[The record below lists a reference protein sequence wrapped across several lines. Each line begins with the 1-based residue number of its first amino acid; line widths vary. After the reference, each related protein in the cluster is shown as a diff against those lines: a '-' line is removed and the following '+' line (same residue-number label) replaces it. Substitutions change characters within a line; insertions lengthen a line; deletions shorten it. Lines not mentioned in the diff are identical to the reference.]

1 MDLAESILNEL
12 VTLQRKNEELLR
24 IVSRLEHESDVIIRQ
39 FEDKILEL
47 NKDLKKA
54 LDQSVKSEKRYE
66 LLSREKE
73 REKESFEKDKKEL
86 EEDYSGK
93 IQDLKTTINQNTDL
107 IREKDAQIQ
116 TLTGQVEDLK
126 SYASLKAE
134 EYSSEIK
141 NLVSLH
147 ESEITK
153 YKIKIDDLHLEY
165 QETVSRIKE
174 DVARK
179 EQELRALAGDLK
191 NRISNEKKVQEERG
205 REKAEY
211 DARIAEFQ
219 VLLDKTK
226 EDYLKLQSRS
236 NEEAQEYKEKIQD
249 LVTELEGLEK
259 EKSVKES
266 ELIQKLEHF
275 EAEIRSLQER
285 SAIDQKSIGDLTDEN
300 NNLVKLTEELHADI
314 SSKDE
319 QMHELHETIST
330 LKSEIKENCSRF
342 ESELTLKDDELTGKE
357 ALISEL
363 NNNLKILE
371 EKILTDEAAHNK
383 EVLSFTEK
391 IEELNNQLDARKQSY
406 SEEIS
411 RLSVRMEEVSQELE
425 DLIHVKTEREHEFRN
440 EITGLHEELIRRKKE
455 WKTKLESVAQEIAE
469 KDRHITL
476 ISGNNEALRTE
487 MERVR
492 TRLLMLEKTTRE
504 DKEEPVHA
512 LYRQIQNLSG
522 KLAEKESEKAVLA
535 SRIIRLDTENT
546 RLAQLLADSGSSPDS
561 QKGREE
567 VISAGVKTPSP
578 ALIRSEIF
586 TYLANLDDPLHAM
599 EAAASILRLGPQVTD
614 ILIPLLYEGSQNRR
628 AWIAALLYE
637 LNDPRTTKPLSDLLE
652 TTEIGLRELIW
663 DTRLRFREWKRAGV
677 SSLTAQ

>member
-107 IREKDAQIQ
+107 IQEKDAQIQ
-116 TLTGQVEDLK
+116 TLSGQVEDLK

-134 EYSSEIK
+134 EYSSEIE
-141 NLVSLH
+141 NMANLH
-147 ESEITK
+147 ESEIIK

-165 QETVSRIKE
+165 QEAVSRIKE
-174 DVARK
+174 EVIRK
-179 EQELRALAGDLK
+179 EKELRALAGDLK

-226 EDYLKLQSRS
+226 EDYLNLQSRS
-236 NEEAQEYKEKIQD
+236 NEDAQEYKEKIQD

-259 EKSVKES
+259 EKSAKES
-266 ELIQKLEHF
+266 ELLQKLESF
-275 EAEIRSLQER
+275 EDEIRSLQKL
-285 SAIDQKSIGDLTDEN
+285 SAIDLKTIEDLTNEN
-300 NNLVKLTEELHADI
+300 NNLVKLTEGLHADI
-314 SSKDE
+314 SRKDE
-319 QMHELHETIST
+319 QVHELHETIST
-330 LKSEIKENCSRF
+330 LQSEIKENISRF
-342 ESELTLKDDELTGKE
+342 ESELSLKDEELTGKE

-371 EKILTDEAAHNK
+371 EKILADEAAHNK

-391 IEELNNQLDARKQSY
+391 IEELNNQLGARELSY
-406 SEEIS
+406 KEEIS
-411 RLSVRMEEVSQELE
+411 RLSGRIEEVSHELE
-425 DLIHVKTEREHEFRN
+425 DMIHIKTEREQEFRN

-455 WKTKLESVAQEIAE
+455 WKTKLESVAREIAE

-476 ISGNNEALRTE
+476 ISGNNEALRAE

-492 TRLLMLEKTTRE
+492 TRLLMLEKTIRE

-512 LYRQIQNLSG
+512 LYRQIQSLSG

-546 RLAQLLADSGSSPDS
+546 HLAQVLADLGSSPDPHA
-561 QKGREE
+561 GREE
-567 VISAGVKTPSP
+567 VNNSGVKASSP
-578 ALIRSEIF
+578 TLIRSEIS
-586 TYLANLDDPLHAM
+586 TYLANLDDPIHAM
-599 EAAASILRLGPQVTD
+599 EAAASILRLGPHVTD

-652 TTEIGLRELIW
+652 TSETGLRELIW

>member
-1 MDLAESILNEL
+1 
-12 VTLQRKNEELLR
+12 
-24 IVSRLEHESDVIIRQ
+24 
-39 FEDKILEL
+39 
-47 NKDLKKA
+47 
-54 LDQSVKSEKRYE
+54 
-66 LLSREKE
+66 
-73 REKESFEKDKKEL
+73 
-86 EEDYSGK
+86 
-93 IQDLKTTINQNTDL
+93 
-107 IREKDAQIQ
+107 
-116 TLTGQVEDLK
+116 
-126 SYASLKAE
+126 
-134 EYSSEIK
+134 
-141 NLVSLH
+141 
-147 ESEITK
+147 
-153 YKIKIDDLHLEY
+153 
-165 QETVSRIKE
+165 
-174 DVARK
+174 
-179 EQELRALAGDLK
+179 
-191 NRISNEKKVQEERG
+191 
-205 REKAEY
+205 
-211 DARIAEFQ
+211 
-219 VLLDKTK
+219 
-226 EDYLKLQSRS
+226 
-236 NEEAQEYKEKIQD
+236 
-249 LVTELEGLEK
+249 
-259 EKSVKES
+259 
-266 ELIQKLEHF
+266 
-275 EAEIRSLQER
+275 SLQER
-285 SAIDQKSIGDLTDEN
+285 SAIDLKTIEDLTNEN

-492 TRLLMLEKTTRE
+492 TRLLMLEKTIRE

>member
-1 MDLAESILNEL
+1 M
-12 VTLQRKNEELLR
+12 TLQRKNEELLR

-226 EDYLKLQSRS
+226 EDYLNLQSRS
-236 NEEAQEYKEKIQD
+236 NEDAQEYKEKIQD

-259 EKSVKES
+259 EKSAKES
-266 ELIQKLEHF
+266 ELLQKLESF
-275 EAEIRSLQER
+275 EDEIRSLQKL
-285 SAIDQKSIGDLTDEN
+285 SAIDLKTIEDLTNEN
-300 NNLVKLTEELHADI
+300 NNLVKLTEGLHADI

-492 TRLLMLEKTTRE
+492 TRLLMLEKTIRE